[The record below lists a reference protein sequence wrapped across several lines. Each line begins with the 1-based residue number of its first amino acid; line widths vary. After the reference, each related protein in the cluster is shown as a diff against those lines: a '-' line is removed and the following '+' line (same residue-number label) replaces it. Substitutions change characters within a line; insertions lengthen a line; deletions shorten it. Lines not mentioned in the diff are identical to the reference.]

1 MPGVRGQNTQTG
13 CRLWLQ
19 SVTTGCIQG
28 LQNNSS
34 ECTTQTSEQ
43 TWLTHRKR
51 ERAGEALRTT
61 LVQQVAA
68 ACIFLKTWDCNA
80 IYWSKLRWHP
90 WGPCWRIYRNF
101 ASFSTQNS
109 CTVFA
114 FEAAATHFAC
124 YFQIYLQK
132 RKIISLV
139 QLLSGILQLYQ
150 IKTAKTQKKK
160 KTLQCWKCY
169 KIGLW

>member
-1 MPGVRGQNTQTG
+1 MATPSTGQ
-13 CRLWLQ
+13 
-19 SVTTGCIQG
+19 
-28 LQNNSS
+28 SS
-34 ECTTQTSEQ
+34 DDI
-43 TWLTHRKR
+43 H
-51 ERAGEALRTT
+51 EAR
-61 LVQQVAA
+61 VEE
-68 ACIFLKTWDCNA
+68 FRD
-80 IYWSKLRWHP
+80 
-90 WGPCWRIYRNF
+90 F

-150 IKTAKTQKKK
+150 IKTAKTQKKRK
-160 KTLQCWKCY
+160 HFNAENVTKYVCDKFQIVTNASKVY
-169 KIGLW
+169 S